1 MSSKRCR
8 DTNAALLAVTRRP
21 RPNWTRELE
30 WCAAGT
36 SNCSGGPSKNEHQ
49 QLPRLRLD
57 FQAQRLRISPVLA
70 INPAVLERNSIEANL
85 KLVAQVAAAKKGHNK
100 AQARNNE
107 DNRKVKE
114 ATIAKAV
121 QAAGGKVTKA
131 VGRPT
136 NAVGGLTEKDIRMST
151 QLFEKIMERND
162 VARDFLMCNKVS
174 VLPPA
179 KGGRLQPLQQ
189 EAEAKVVHNEE

>member
-1 MSSKRCR
+1 MLP
-8 DTNAALLAVTRRP
+8 TAV
-21 RPNWTRELE
+21 
-30 WCAAGT
+30 
-36 SNCSGGPSKNEHQ
+36 SNPLHDPKSQNEHQ
-49 QLPRLRLD
+49 QLPQLRLD

-85 KLVAQVAAAKKGHNK
+85 KLVARVAATKKGHRK
-100 AQARNNE
+100 ALARNNE

-131 VGRPT
+131 VGGPT
-136 NAVGGLTEKDIRMST
+136 NAVGGLTEKDIWKGI
-151 QLFEKIMERND
+151 QLFEKITERND
-162 VARDFLMCNKVS
+162 VARDFLLMCNKVS
-174 VLPPA
+174 VLPA